1 MDFDKFSFQTVKK
14 INKALDLLLKEWKK
28 EWTRTDR
35 KLIPLVDQFIKSCA
49 GGKMLRGVLVVMGY
63 IISSKFKV
71 QSSKMGD
78 IFKIAAAYEILHT
91 AILAHDDIIDQSLL
105 RRGQPS
111 LYQALGGNHYGISQA
126 ISLADAGFFL
136 AIKIIAEADFE
147 DKQKVQALEW
157 FARTMLDTAAG
168 QLLDIGG
175 GDVITIAKLKTARY
189 TITGP
194 LILGVKLA
202 GEDQKTIASLADFGE
217 NLGIA
222 FQIKDDILDAEVK
235 AWGGADLAKQTA
247 EKYKTQA
254 MKIIPEIT
262 KDPGMSKL
270 LQQMAEYLVERK
282 K

>member
-49 GGKMLRGVLVVMGY
+49 GGKMLRGVLVVMGHE
-63 IISSKFKV
+63 IARSKVKDIYKV
-71 QSSKMGD
+71 
-78 IFKIAAAYEILHT
+78 AAAYEIFHT
-91 AILAHDDIIDQSLL
+91 AILVHDDIIDKSPI
-105 RRGQPS
+105 RRNLPS
-111 LYQALGGNHYGISQA
+111 LYMALGANHYGVSQA

-136 AIKIIAEADFE
+136 AVRTISESDFSEEAKI
-147 DKQKVQALEW
+147 QALKW
-157 FARTMLDTAAG
+157 FCQTMLDTAAG
-168 QLLDIGG
+168 QLLDVGG
-175 GDVITIAKLKTARY
+175 GDAITVAKLKTARY
-189 TITGP
+189 TIAGP

-222 FQIKDDILDAEVK
+222 FQIKDDILDGE
-235 AWGGADLAKQTA
+235 A
-247 EKYKTQA
+247 EKYKQSLQQLRCCKTQA

-262 KDPGMSKL
+262 KGPGMSKL